1 MKILK
6 RREQP
11 SFTPEIMTERAI
23 PISLLPDEQR
33 LRHAT
38 EDFERQY
45 ILQILDENK
54 GRKGRTAEILGIDRK
69 TLYLKLKK
77 YELSL

>member
-1 MKILK
+1 MKTFK
-6 RREQP
+6 RRERP
-11 SFTPEIMTERAI
+11 SFTTEIMIERAI
-23 PISLLPDEQR
+23 PIPLLPDEQR

-38 EDFERQY
+38 ADFEKQY
-45 ILQILDENK
+45 ILQILDENE

>member
-1 MKILK
+1 MKTFK
-6 RREQP
+6 RRERP
-11 SFTPEIMTERAI
+11 SFTPEIMTEQAI
-23 PISLLPDEQR
+23 PIPLLPDEQR

-38 EDFERQY
+38 ADFEKQY
-45 ILQILDENK
+45 ILQILDENE